1 MATISKTQFYA
12 PSYFWYTLMTS
23 EYLAS
28 SRLQLVTNDSI
39 IYKIICPQTDM
50 HSSLEANLKGF
61 LKRNLKAPNQNI
73 KNQEYLSLVG
83 SRLGEELEDNKGQSE
98 YVN

>member
-1 MATISKTQFYA
+1 MYNKAKVIHKFVYCNQYIYCLCISNMATISKTQFYT

-50 HSSLEANLKGF
+50 HSSLSKMQL
-61 LKRNLKAPNQNI
+61 
-73 KNQEYLSLVG
+73 
-83 SRLGEELEDNKGQSE
+83 LGGNATG
-98 YVN
+98 

>member
-1 MATISKTQFYA
+1 
-12 PSYFWYTLMTS
+12 
-23 EYLAS
+23 
-28 SRLQLVTNDSI
+28 
-39 IYKIICPQTDM
+39 
-50 HSSLEANLKGF
+50 
-61 LKRNLKAPNQNI
+61 LKAPNQNI